1 LAHCNNLLKMR
12 NFFSLKFLLY
22 IGRKVLKGKDVIM
35 ASIAALMM
43 ARAMGSQYYGGNMFA
58 AMDGKMALN
67 RVNFGG
73 NLDNQA
79 LQGIANKDK
88 QYDLQIAQ
96 ERLNYQV
103 ADKMQEQEKALQKR
117 WADSFKVFDT
127 YA

>member
-1 LAHCNNLLKMR
+1 
-12 NFFSLKFLLY
+12 
-22 IGRKVLKGKDVIM
+22 M

-73 NLDNQA
+73 NLDA
-79 LQGIANKDK
+79 ATMRGIANKDK
-88 QYDLQIAQ
+88 QYDITLAQ

-103 ADKMQEQEKALQKR
+103 ADQMYEQEKALQKR
-117 WADSFKVFDT
+117 WAESFKVFDT

>member
-1 LAHCNNLLKMR
+1 MR
-12 NFFSLKFLLY
+12 NFSNLKVLLY

-103 ADKMQEQEKALQKR
+103 ADKMQEQEKTLQKR

-127 YA
+127 YV